1 MRSIHKIVG
10 HPCMFGTLMSEVES
24 IGYLYWSE
32 ISVRMSG
39 EYTGRSKE
47 NIEFVGR
54 PTLNLNFEENT
65 DYRK

>member
-1 MRSIHKIVG
+1 
-10 HPCMFGTLMSEVES
+10 MFGTLMSEVES